1 MTTAVTTFGNAKL
14 PSVSTLS
21 AALKKNVAN
30 IAPSGMVILKFDK
43 TGAWVFGQNS
53 DETEEGSQWAVNPYS
68 FCHGLIAWGDGQPV
82 GEHMVPMTDDIPTPG
97 PLPVGVDDK
106 GWQNQV
112 GLSLKCLTGQ
122 DAGMEVRY
130 TTTSVGGKRAVQALG
145 IALAEQIDADQT
157 KPVAIVTLETDSYKH
172 SSYGKVFTPIFEI
185 VGFSGLDAPEAAPP
199 PSPKA
204 EKVKA
209 DATPTRRRRS

>member
-14 PSVSTLS
+14 PAVASLS
-21 AALKKNVAN
+21 ASLKKAVGS
-30 IAPSGMVILKFDK
+30 IAPSNFVILKFDK
-43 TGAWVFGQNS
+43 TGSWVFGQKS
-53 DETEEGSQWAVNPYS
+53 DEIEEGSQWAVNPYS
-68 FCHGLIAWGDGQPV
+68 FCHGVIAWGEGEPV
-82 GEHMVPMTDDIPTPG
+82 GEIMVPMTDDVPTPG

-145 IALAEQIDADQT
+145 IAIAEQIDADQT
-157 KPVAIVTLETDSYKH
+157 KPVAIVTLERDSYKH
-172 SSYGKVFTPIFEI
+172 SSYGKVFVPIFEI
-185 VGFSGLDAPEAAPP
+185 VGFSGLEAPEAAATA
-199 PSPKA
+199 PSPEKA
-204 EKVKA
+204 KEA
-209 DATPTRRRRS
+209 AAAPARRRRT